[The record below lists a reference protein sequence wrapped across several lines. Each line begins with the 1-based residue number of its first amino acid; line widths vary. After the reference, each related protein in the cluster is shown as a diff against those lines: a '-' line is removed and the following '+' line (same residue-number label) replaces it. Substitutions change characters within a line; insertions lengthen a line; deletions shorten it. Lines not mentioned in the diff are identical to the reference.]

1 MRNSP
6 FWIVIIGMMLVL
18 DFYVFQA
25 IKLVAHSAS
34 EKARSAI
41 FIVYWAVSLTALLLF
56 ILLPFLN
63 LDSISK
69 GLRSVIFVLIVSVF
83 FAKLIASVFL
93 MIDDFRRG
101 IQWVAAKLFFY
112 NTEGAEMQDGQG
124 ISRSVFLSWLG
135 LAAGGGLL
143 GSLVYGFSNKYDYQV
158 TKVPIRF
165 PNLPESFRG
174 MKIVQI
180 SDVHSGSF
188 NNKSAVQRGIEKIL
202 KLQPDLILF
211 TGDLVNGRADEMAN
225 YKEVFSMLKAPMGVY
240 SILGN
245 HDYGDYE
252 SWNSKEHKAQNLE
265 RLKGIHSEMGWRLL
279 LNEHVVL
286 ERNSERMALL
296 GVENW
301 GAKANFTKYGKL
313 EHAYAGAEE
322 IPFKLLMSHDP
333 SHWDAEVRTKYPDID
348 LMLSGHTHGMQFG
361 VELPWF
367 RWSPVQY
374 VYRQWAGLYE
384 EGNQKLYVNRGFGF
398 LGYPGRVGILP
409 EITLIELC

>member
-6 FWIVIIGMMLVL
+6 FWLVIIGMMLIL
-18 DFYVFQA
+18 DIYVFHA
-25 IKLVAHSAS
+25 IKIVAQSAS
-34 EKARSAI
+34 EKARTI
-41 FIVYWAVSLTALLLF
+41 TYIIYWTVSVSALLLF
-56 ILLPFLN
+56 IALPYLN
-63 LDSISK
+63 LDSFSK
-69 GLRSVIFVLIVSVF
+69 GLRSVIFVLVASIF
-83 FAKLIASVFL
+83 FAKLLASLFL
-93 MIDDFRRG
+93 VMDDLRRG
-101 IQWVAAKLFFY
+101 FQWVAAKLFFY
-112 NTEGAEMQDGQG
+112 NTEGEEMQDGQA
-124 ISRSVFLSWLG
+124 ISRSVFMSWLG

-143 GSLVYGFSNKYDYQV
+143 GSLIYGFSNKYDYQV
-158 TKVPIRF
+158 KKVPISF
-165 PNLPESFRG
+165 ANLPESFRG
-174 MKIVQI
+174 LKIVQI

-188 NNKSAVQRGIEKIL
+188 NNKSAVQKGIEKIL
-202 KLQPDLILF
+202 KLEPDLILF

-225 YKEVFSMLKAPMGVY
+225 YKEVFSQLKAPMGVY

-252 SWNSKEHKAQNLE
+252 NWESKDHKVRNLE
-265 RLKGIHSEMGWRLL
+265 RVKSIHHEMGWRLL

-286 ERNSERMALL
+286 EKNNHRMALI

-301 GAKANFTKYGKL
+301 SAKANFPKYGRL
-313 EHAYAGAEE
+313 EHAYSGAEE

-333 SHWDAEVRTKYPDID
+333 SHWDAEVRAKYPDID
-348 LMLSGHTHGMQFG
+348 LMLAGHTHGMQFG

-409 EITLIELC
+409 EITLIELS

>member
-1 MRNSP
+1 
-6 FWIVIIGMMLVL
+6 MLIL

-25 IKLVAHSAS
+25 IKVVAQTTSV
-34 EKARSAI
+34 KARTI
-41 FIVYWAVSLTALLLF
+41 LYIIYWTVSVSALLLF
-56 ILLPFLN
+56 IAIPYLN
-63 LDSISK
+63 LDSFSK
-69 GLRSVIFVLIVSVF
+69 GLRSVIFVLIASVF
-83 FAKLIASVFL
+83 FAKLLASLFL
-93 MIDDFRRG
+93 VIDDLRRG
-101 IQWVAAKLFFY
+101 FQWMAGKLLFY
-112 NTEGAEMQDGQG
+112 NTEGEEMQDGQA
-124 ISRSVFLSWLG
+124 ISRSVFMSWLG

-143 GSLVYGFSNKYDYQV
+143 GSLIYGFSNKYNYQV
-158 TKVPIRF
+158 KKIPISF
-165 PNLPESFRG
+165 SNLPQSFRG

-188 NNKSAVQRGIEKIL
+188 NNKSAVQKGIEKIL
-202 KLQPDLILF
+202 ELQPDLILF

-225 YKEVFSMLKAPMGVY
+225 YKDIFNQLKAPLGVY

-252 SWNSKEHKAQNLE
+252 SWDSKAHKAHNLE
-265 RLKGIHSEMGWRLL
+265 RLKGIHQEMGWRLL
-279 LNEHVVL
+279 LNEHVIL
-286 ERNSERMALL
+286 EKNSERMALI

-301 GAKANFTKYGKL
+301 SAKANFPKYGRL
-313 EHAYAGAEE
+313 EHAYSGAKD

-348 LMLSGHTHGMQFG
+348 LMLAGHTHGMQFG

-384 EGNQKLYVNRGFGF
+384 EGGQKLYVNRGFGF

-409 EITLIELC
+409 EITLIELS

>member
-1 MRNSP
+1 MRNTP
-6 FWIVIIGMMLVL
+6 FWFVIIGLMLVL

-25 IKLVAHSAS
+25 IKVVNQAAS
-34 EKARSAI
+34 EKVRTISNI
-41 FIVYWAVSLTALLLF
+41 IYWVLSVSALLLF
-56 ILLPFLN
+56 IALPYLN

-69 GLRSVIFVLIVSVF
+69 GLRTVIFVMIASVF
-83 FAKLIASVFL
+83 FAKILVSLFL
-93 MIDDFRRG
+93 MIDDVRRG
-101 IQWVAAKLFFY
+101 FQWVAGKLFFY
-112 NTEGAEMQDGQG
+112 NTEGEQMQEGQT
-124 ISRSVFLSWLG
+124 INRSVFLSWLG
-135 LAAGGGLL
+135 LVTGGGLL
-143 GSLVYGFSNKYDYQV
+143 GSLVYGFSNKYDYRV
-158 TKVPIRF
+158 RKVPISF
-165 PNLPESFRG
+165 SNLPQAFRG
-174 MKIVQI
+174 LKIVQI

-188 NNKSAVQRGIEKIL
+188 HNKSAVQRGIEKIL

-211 TGDLVNGRADEMAN
+211 TGDLVNGRAEEMAN
-225 YKEVFSMLKAPMGVY
+225 YKDIFSLLKAPLGVY

-252 SWNSKEHKAQNLE
+252 TWSSKEQKVQNLE
-265 RLKGIHSEMGWRLL
+265 HVKAIHSEMGWRLL

-286 ERNSERMALL
+286 EKNSERMALI

-301 GAKANFTKYGKL
+301 SAKANFPKYGRL
-313 EHAYAGAEE
+313 EHAYSGAEE

-348 LMLSGHTHGMQFG
+348 LMLAGHTHGMQFG

-384 EGNQKLYVNRGFGF
+384 EGRQKLYVNRGFGF

-409 EITLIELC
+409 EITLIELS